1 MSTPS
6 FLRCFA
12 LLRAFSAAALTAGI
26 SAASCSVPDFEF
38 APASGPPAHCTDDTQ
53 SDGET
58 GLDCGGECDPC
69 PLGSGCAAS
78 RDCAEGECID
88 GVCQEVGCMNDARDG
103 SESDVDCGGSC
114 EKKCATDQGC
124 NRASD
129 CESGVCQESLCVGA
143 TCTDG
148 VLNGSESGV
157 DCGASCEGCEDGKTC
172 RSSRDCLSNDCIGG
186 VCGPTCS
193 DGYANCDRQA
203 EGECEVN
210 VRVDADNCGDCGQK
224 CTLPHAMAECQ
235 GGACKVKECEAP
247 YADCDGDPEN
257 GCEVNT
263 STNSSHC
270 GGCDELCPAV
280 NGDAYCEESA
290 CKVECDEG
298 FTDCNGVIGDGC
310 ERPIN
315 RDVLN
320 CGGCG
325 IECVPTAGGR
335 PWCRDGVCGE
345 TVCAAGKGDCNG
357 DPDDGCEVDL
367 AADPEN
373 CGTCGGLCTVAN
385 GTGKCT
391 ATGCAIDSCEPGFA
405 DCGGGYDDGCETS
418 TQTSLSHCGG
428 CGDTCTVAGGTPKC
442 EGGDCEVRT
451 CNSGMGD
458 CDGDPDN
465 GCETNVNSN
474 QTNCG
479 ACAAAG
485 GVNCNTIY
493 ANATATCQSGACSFV
508 GCKADYANCNSSLTD
523 GCEANVKTDE
533 GHCGDCSTQCNTIH
547 TTSNQCLDGTCNPV
561 CTTAQ
566 YDDCGVPK
574 NGCNIDLWND
584 ESNCLGCN
592 IVCQSGAS
600 AHVTSNNCSSSGCN
614 PVCSGAYESCDGDV
628 NNGCETDTTTNARHC
643 GDCNQVCSTA
653 AGAHVSSNSCSGGDC
668 QPVCSGAWRSCDG
681 NGMNGCE
688 KDTSSDINACGGCNT
703 RCLQAHASATT
714 CTGGACVPT
723 CNAGWKACGNPEDG
737 CTTQLGTASN
747 CADCGD
753 VCRNTNASAVACTAG
768 TCVPT
773 CNAGW
778 KACGDP
784 GDGCTTQL
792 GTASN
797 CGDCGHV
804 CSAARPICSNGSCVV
819 TPDIVVVNSGTTGSV
834 GTSGSSTP
842 IINVTH
848 ALQTLPG
855 NDRMVL
861 LGVVAS
867 ENSLVPVSV
876 TYDGTPMRLFNAQQV
891 SGESNAAAHIYYLL
905 DSQLPATTGNRSVV
919 VRMANSSSWGMYF
932 ANVVE
937 LKGVHQSNPFAS
949 TTTTGIHASA
959 ADCGASASRGVST
972 DFSATGSFV
981 YTVLAARN
989 GNAGAT
995 LNSSTV
1001 TSIMNLRLTSPATM
1015 LALAG
1020 YLVANSNTTISW
1032 TMGGCW
1038 STAGVG
1044 VAVRRAGAG
1053 G

>member
-26 SAASCSVPDFEF
+26 SAVSCSVPDFEF
-38 APASGPPAHCTDDTQ
+38 PPAGGAAPPPHCTDGTQ

-69 PLGSGCAAS
+69 PLGAGCAAS

-88 GVCQEVGCMNDARDG
+88 GICQEAGCMNDARDG
-103 SESDVDCGGSC
+103 SESDIDCGGSC
-114 EKKCATDQGC
+114 DRKCATGQDCNQG
-124 NRASD
+124 SD
-129 CESGVCQESLCVGA
+129 CESRVCQEGLCVA
-143 TCTDG
+143 PTCTDG
-148 VLNGSESGV
+148 VHNGTESDV
-157 DCGASCEGCEDGKTC
+157 DCGADCGGCEDRKNC
-172 RSSRDCLSNDCIGG
+172 RSSRDCLSSDCIDG
-186 VCGPTCS
+186 VCGPTCP
-193 DGYANCDRQA
+193 DGYANCDRQV

-210 VRVDADNCGDCGQK
+210 LRSDANNCGDCGQK
-224 CTLPHAMAECQ
+224 CALPRATAECQ

-263 STNSSHC
+263 AIDSSHC

-280 NGDAYCEESA
+280 YGDAYCEASE
-290 CKVECDEG
+290 CKIECDEG
-298 FTDCNGVIGDGC
+298 YTDCNGLVGDGC
-310 ERPIN
+310 EIGTN

-325 IECVPTAGGR
+325 VKCEPKAGGR
-335 PWCRDGVCGE
+335 PWCRGGECGE
-345 TVCAAGKGDCNG
+345 TVCPAGRGDCNG
-357 DPDDGCEVDL
+357 DPEDSCEVNL

-373 CGTCGGLCTVAN
+373 CGTCGSLCTVAN

-391 ATGCAIDSCEPGFA
+391 ATGCAVGTCAPGFA
-405 DCGGGYDDGCETS
+405 DCDGIYENGCETN
-418 TQTSLSHCGG
+418 TDTSLSHCGG
-428 CGDTCTVAGGTPKC
+428 CGETCTIAGGAPKC
-442 EGGDCEVRT
+442 EGGECKVRT

-474 QTNCG
+474 QTHCG

-485 GVNCNTIY
+485 GVDCNTIY
-493 ANATATCQSGACSFV
+493 ANATATCQSGACAFV
-508 GCKADYANCNSSLTD
+508 GCKADYANCNSSLSD
-523 GCEANVKTDE
+523 GCEANIRTDE

-574 NGCNIDLWND
+574 NGCNIDLYND

-592 IVCQSGAS
+592 LVCQSGSS
-600 AHVTSNNCSSSGCN
+600 AHVVSNTCSSSGCN
-614 PVCSGAYESCDGDV
+614 PVCAGAYESCDGNA
-628 NNGCETDTTTNARHC
+628 NNGCEADTATNPSHC

-653 AGAHVSSNSCSGGDC
+653 SGAHVTSNGCSGGQC
-668 QPVCSGAWRSCDG
+668 QPVCSGTWRNCDG

-688 KDTSSDINACGGCNT
+688 KDTASDINSCGGCDT
-703 RCLQAHASATT
+703 RCLTAHASATT
-714 CTGGACVPT
+714 CTAGACVPT
-723 CNAGWKACGNPEDG
+723 CSAGWKACGNPEAG
-737 CTTQLGTASN
+737 CTTQLGTVSN

-753 VCRNTNASAVACTAG
+753 VCGNAHASAVACTAG

-784 GDGCTTQL
+784 SDGCTTQL
-792 GTASN
+792 GTSSN

-804 CSAARPICSNGSCVV
+804 CSGARPICSNGSCVV
-819 TPDIVVVNSGTTGSV
+819 TPDIVVVNSRTGSV
-834 GTSGSSTP
+834 GTSGMATP
-842 IINVTH
+842 IINVSHT
-848 ALQTLPG
+848 LQSPSG

-861 LGVVAS
+861 VGVVAS
-867 ENSLVPVSV
+867 ENALVPVSV
-876 TYDGTPMRLFNAQQV
+876 TYDGTPMTLFNGV
-891 SGESNAAAHIYYLL
+891 TTENNATARIYYLL
-905 DSQLPATTGNRSVV
+905 DSQLPATTGTRPVV
-919 VRMANSSSWGMYF
+919 VQMASSASWGVSF

-949 TTTTGIHASA
+949 TTSTGTLNNAM
-959 ADCGASASRGVST
+959 DCNGTARGVT
-972 DFSATGSFV
+972 TNFSATNSFV
-981 YTVLAARN
+981 YTLMAARN
-989 GNAGAT
+989 ANANPTISPTSAT
-995 LNSSTV
+995 ST
-1001 TSIMNLRLTSPATM
+1001 MNLRLTDPATM
-1015 LALAG
+1015 VALAG

-1032 TMGGCW
+1032 NVSNCW

-1044 VAVRRAGAG
+1044 VAVRRAGG

>member
-26 SAASCSVPDFEF
+26 SAVSCSVPDFEF
-38 APASGPPAHCTDDTQ
+38 PPAGGPAPPPHCTDDTQ

-58 GLDCGGECDPC
+58 GLNCGGDCEPC

-88 GVCQEVGCMNDARDG
+88 GVCQEAGCMNGARDG
-103 SESDVDCGGSC
+103 SESDIDCGGSC
-114 EKKCATDQGC
+114 DKKCATGDDC
-124 NRASD
+124 NRGSD
-129 CESGVCQESLCVGA
+129 CESRVCQEGLCVA
-143 TCTDG
+143 PTCTDG
-148 VLNGSESGV
+148 VLNGTESDV
-157 DCGASCEGCEDGKTC
+157 DCGADCGGCEDRKNC
-172 RSSRDCLSNDCIGG
+172 RSSRDCLSNDCIDG
-186 VCGPTCS
+186 VCGPTCA
-193 DGYANCDRQA
+193 DGYANCDRQV

-210 VRVDADNCGDCGQK
+210 LRGDVDNCGDCGQK
-224 CTLPHAMAECQ
+224 CALPRATAECQ

-263 STNSSHC
+263 SIDSSHC
-270 GGCDELCPAV
+270 GACDELCPAEH
-280 NGDAYCEESA
+280 GDAYCEASE
-290 CKVECDEG
+290 CKIECDEG
-298 FTDCNGVIGDGC
+298 FTDCNGLIGDGC
-310 ERPIN
+310 ERDVT

-325 IECVPTAGGR
+325 VECEPKAGGR
-335 PWCRDGVCGE
+335 PWCRDGECGE
-345 TVCAAGKGDCNG
+345 TVCPAGRGDCNG
-357 DPDDGCEVDL
+357 EPDDSCEVDL

-391 ATGCAIDSCEPGFA
+391 ATGCAVGTCEPGFA
-405 DCGGGYDDGCETS
+405 DCDGRYDNGCETN
-418 TQTSLSHCGG
+418 TETSLSHCGG
-428 CGDTCTVAGGTPKC
+428 CGETCTIAGGAPKC
-442 EGGDCEVRT
+442 EDGECKVRT

-474 QTNCG
+474 QTHCG

-485 GVNCNTIY
+485 GVDCNTIY
-493 ANATATCQSGACSFV
+493 ANATATCQSGACAFV
-508 GCKADYANCNSSLTD
+508 GCKADYANCNSSLSD
-523 GCEANVKTDE
+523 GCEANIRTDE

-566 YDDCGVPK
+566 YDDCGVPR

-592 IVCQSGAS
+592 LVCQSGSS
-600 AHVTSNNCSSSGCN
+600 AHVVSNTCSSSGCN
-614 PVCSGAYESCDGDV
+614 PVCAGAYESCDGNA
-628 NNGCETDTTTNARHC
+628 NNGCETDTTTNASHC
-643 GDCNQVCSTA
+643 GDCNQACSTA
-653 AGAHVSSNSCSGGDC
+653 AAAHVTSNGCSGGEC
-668 QPVCSGAWRSCDG
+668 RPVCSGTWRNCDG

-688 KDTSSDINACGGCNT
+688 KNTASDINSCGDCDT

-714 CTGGACVPT
+714 CTAGTCVPT
-723 CNAGWKACGNPEDG
+723 CQAGWKACSNPEDG
-737 CTTQLGTASN
+737 CTTQLGTISN
-747 CADCGD
+747 CSDCGD
-753 VCRNTNASAVACTAG
+753 ACSNAHASAVACTAG

-773 CNAGW
+773 CQAGW

-784 GDGCTTQL
+784 SDGCTTQL
-792 GTASN
+792 GTSSN

-804 CSAARPICSNGSCVV
+804 CSGARPICSNGSCVV
-819 TPDIVVVNSGTTGSV
+819 TPDIVVVNSSTGSASA
-834 GTSGSSTP
+834 SGMATP
-842 IINVTH
+842 IITVNH
-848 ALQTLPG
+848 ALQSPSG

-861 LGVVAS
+861 VGVVAS
-867 ENSLVPVSV
+867 ENALVPVSV
-876 TYDGTPMRLFNAQQV
+876 TYDGTPMTLFNGV
-891 SGESNAAAHIYYLL
+891 TTENNAAARIYYLL
-905 DSQLPATTGNRSVV
+905 DSQLPTTTGTRPVV
-919 VRMANSSSWGMYF
+919 VQMASSASWGVSF

-949 TTTTGIHASA
+949 TTSTGLLNNAT
-959 ADCGASASRGVST
+959 DCNGTARGVT
-972 DFSATGSFV
+972 TNFSGTNSFV
-981 YTVLAARN
+981 YTLMAARN
-989 GNAGAT
+989 ANANPTISPTSAT
-995 LNSSTV
+995 ST
-1001 TSIMNLRLTSPATM
+1001 MNLRQTAPATM
-1015 LALAG
+1015 VALAG
-1020 YLVANSNTTISW
+1020 YLVASSNTTISW
-1032 TMGGCW
+1032 NVSNCW

-1044 VAVRRAGAG
+1044 VAVRRAGG